1 MFYVVAY
8 DIKDSKR
15 RVKIASIL
23 EGYGIRVNY
32 SVFELK
38 INKKDLFEL
47 LKKLVLEV
55 NKKEDSIRF
64 YNLTQKEIKN
74 SFEICK
80 NIDVFSF

>member
-15 RVKIASIL
+15 RKKIASIL
-23 EGYGIRVNY
+23 EEYGFRVNY

-38 INKKDLFEL
+38 IDKKKLNEL
-47 LKKLVLEV
+47 LKKLIFEI
-55 NKKEDSIRF
+55 NKKEDSVRF

-80 NIDVFSF
+80 NKDIFDF